1 MVSDHTKR
9 PSNDDKTRT
18 YEMDRALAVTAKADK
33 RAMANFML
41 MERLLIDNYRVVTN
55 ERYRPDAVGYSMMS
69 GMNV

>member
-9 PSNDDKTRT
+9 PSNDDKNRT

-69 GMNV
+69 GMDV